1 MLLSLCDD
9 LNAKIVVTSAWRLDF
24 NIQQFNEIFDGVV
37 IGVTPESEFDING
50 SLTLKEVY
58 HQSWYKEVIRYIEA
72 NNLENVPWV
81 VFDDQAKHFPKELA
95 NVFITDAKVGL
106 TQNLIDK
113 ARHYLLELISSE

>member
-58 HQSWYKEVIRYIEA
+58 HQS
-72 NNLENVPWV
+72 
-81 VFDDQAKHFPKELA
+81 
-95 NVFITDAKVGL
+95 
-106 TQNLIDK
+106 
-113 ARHYLLELISSE
+113 